1 MRFKHFLAIFGSAL
15 IAAAY
20 STPGA
25 YERLLYYYAYKLDNM
40 GGGKTIAGGCPGPES
55 GCSFDQFVHFIEG
68 RGPSEATVKITSE
81 EFPPIEP
88 TVELLVKAGK
98 TGTIAESRIISN
110 AKDYPD
116 LFKKLGTNLSGILQ
130 KTQGFKHGTLNGQAL
145 EDTLREVRANIVLSM
160 KRVFDGRV
168 RATIDS
174 FKPYEGLKVVTN
186 GATAIDFD
194 QTVAENKGSITKE
207 KLQELWDQHLGGR
220 QVTEKIVAEFKPL
233 AEYTPTI
240 RENAEGQINL
250 EETFK
255 TAVEENPWMKASWF
269 KKKYLHSVRGN
280 HQTNIKELNT
290 ALESIEP
297 LVCATSKARK
307 REVARLDKRQGV
319 NACFSWEFPEIKEI
333 IDLPPVAEGSEGVI
347 DAETLATGRFVERAN
362 RANQVSSEEFETAI
376 GERLPKIPDSW
387 LKNGVKT
394 FHEAREQI
402 GYKPMEPTSADLVPG
417 RGGKLSGTLGKLAG
431 AAGGALWV
439 NGIVQAFRTNSTDL
453 DKAAAFTA
461 IVPFIGCGVTTA
473 AGAEK
478 GHDIDLVTVDAVLCG
493 IADVLLFG
501 PLAPFGFALHFVRFV
516 MSFFPHPPEP
526 PKFEEMRESRDD
538 SWAEALS
545 KVYGTVYSNSRTDP
559 TQSFAAKLESVFAID
574 AVSVLSEAAGRI
586 GALNASGSP
595 DLYHP
600 SALGEGE
607 TVDLAVLEKGTLQA
621 IHKIRADRWNVVARR
636 QREFLLDIP
645 QEFANGT
652 AFSLSE
658 LSKKVNDGFIEHI
671 NSDKFIEN
679 FRDQSRLD
687 DIADAV
693 FAGGPS
699 VKPIDHYSEARTQMK
714 EVGRRLS
721 ESLPPLPQA
730 LNVAFVLG
738 QSKGMAFA
746 QNETLDLR
754 SYFDTEV
761 REALVEDIPHLYR
774 DLILIRH
781 THQTALFLQG
791 RLKEEEFD
799 DSVFPVDHPAL
810 LKGLRLLAAMKF
822 GKIHEAEKI
831 EHMDKVL
838 GRDSMGRHPTAHPD
852 FTNPSIPP
860 LTALK
865 PRKHKLLVSLAIG
878 LLEVVRDSQLNDDM
892 AQYLRDSLAETR
904 SKNWEAMQQRF
915 KAMQAVLKKISQR
928 DVGGPPTPEEFLNK
942 HLKSCVEENGSKT
955 ETCRHVVES
964 CYSADDTSDG
974 FASECIRDAFL
985 PDEEAGRKM
994 RTKQRELCSKFPGPR
1009 ECTRALRSCGGT
1021 WPKSRIQVIWACAA
1035 KALPKTDGADADAAV
1050 MPGSTS

>member
-25 YERLLYYYAYKLDNM
+25 YERLLYYYSYKLDNM
-40 GGGKTIAGGCPGPES
+40 GGGKTIAGGCKPRGV
-55 GCSFDQFVHFIEG
+55 CSFDEFVHFIEG
-68 RGPSEATVKITSE
+68 RGASEATVKITSE

-116 LFKKLGTNLSGILQ
+116 LFKKLGNNLSGILQ
-130 KTQGFKHGTLNGQAL
+130 KTQGFEHGTLNGQAL

-186 GATAIDFD
+186 GATAIDFE

-207 KLQELWDQHLGGR
+207 KLQELWDQHLDGR

-240 RENAEGQINL
+240 RENPEGQINL

-307 REVARLDKRQGV
+307 REVARLDKRQGAS
-319 NACFSWEFPEIKEI
+319 ACFPWKFPEIKEI
-333 IDLPPVAEGSEGVI
+333 IELPPVAEGPEGVI
-347 DAETLATGRFVERAN
+347 DAETLVTGRFVERAN
-362 RANQVSSEEFETAI
+362 RANQVSSEEFEKAI

-526 PKFEEMRESRDD
+526 PSFEEMRESRDD
-538 SWAEALS
+538 SWAEALGR
-545 KVYGTVYSNSRTDP
+545 VYGTVYSNSRTDP

-574 AVSVLSEAAGRI
+574 TVSVLSEAAGRI

-595 DLYHP
+595 DLFHS

-607 TVDLAVLEKGTLQA
+607 TVDLAVLENGTLQA
-621 IHKIRADRWNVVARR
+621 IHKIQADKWNVVARR

-658 LSKKVNDGFIEHI
+658 MSKKVNDEFIEHI

-679 FRDQSRLD
+679 FRDQSGLD
-687 DIADAV
+687 DGFDIV
-693 FAGGPS
+693 FPSGPS
-699 VKPIDHYSEARTQMK
+699 VKPNDHYSRARAQMK
-714 EVGRRLS
+714 EVGKRLN

-738 QSKGMAFA
+738 QSKGMRFA

-754 SYFDTEV
+754 SYFNTEI
-761 REALVEDIPHLYR
+761 REALTEDIPGLYQ
-774 DLILIRH
+774 DFILIRQ

-799 DSVFPVDHPAL
+799 DSIFPVDNPGL
-810 LKGLRLLAAMKF
+810 LKGLRLLAAMKI
-822 GKIHEAEKI
+822 GKIHEDEK
-831 EHMDKVL
+831 MKALDKAY
-838 GRDSMGRHPTAHPD
+838 GRDPMGRHPTAPPE
-852 FTNPSIPP
+852 FTNVYIPP
-860 LTALK
+860 FSALES
-865 PRKHKLLVSLAIG
+865 RNHKLLVTLAIG
-878 LLEVVRDSQLNDDM
+878 LLEVVRDSQLNDDVT
-892 AQYLRDSLAETR
+892 QHLRDSVSEIRL
-904 SKNWEAMQQRF
+904 KNWEAMQQ
-915 KAMQAVLKKISQR
+915 KIKKMQEVVNKISQR
-928 DVGGPPTPEEFLNK
+928 QVTSPPTPEEFLNK
-942 HLKSCVEENGSKT
+942 HMKSCVEENGSRT
-955 ETCRHVVES
+955 EICKFVVEG
-964 CYSADDTSDG
+964 CYYIEDTSDE
-974 FASECIRDAFL
+974 FASDCIRGAFL
-985 PDEEAGRKM
+985 PDREARQKIRDRQG
-994 RTKQRELCSKFPGPR
+994 ELCKKFPSGRRCAHVMVACARGKPLAR
-1009 ECTRALRSCGGT
+1009 FE
-1021 WPKSRIQVIWACAA
+1021 VVWACAD
-1035 KALPKTDGADADAAV
+1035 KAISKTDGAAAAAASA
-1050 MPGSTS
+1050 STS

>member
-40 GGGKTIAGGCPGPES
+40 GGGRTIAGGCKPG
-55 GCSFDQFVHFIEG
+55 GVCSFDEFVHFIEG
-68 RGPSEATVKITSE
+68 RGPGDAKATITSE

-130 KTQGFKHGTLNGQAL
+130 KTQGFEHGTLNGQAL
-145 EDTLREVRANIVLSM
+145 EDTLQEVRANIVLSM

-174 FKPYEGLKVVTN
+174 FKPYEDLKVVTN

-194 QTVAENKGSITKE
+194 KTVAENKGSITKE
-207 KLQELWDQHLGGR
+207 KLQELWDQHLDGR
-220 QVTEKIVAEFKPL
+220 QATEKIVAEFKPL
-233 AEYTPTI
+233 ADYTPTI
-240 RENAEGQINL
+240 RENAEGQIDMG
-250 EETFK
+250 ETFK

-269 KKKYLHSVRGN
+269 KKKYLHGVRGN
-280 HQTNIKELNT
+280 HQTNVQELKT

-297 LVCATSKARK
+297 IVCARSKARK

-319 NACFSWEFPEIKEI
+319 NACFPWESPEIKEI

-347 DAETLATGRFVERAN
+347 NPETLVTGRFVERAN
-362 RANQVSSEEFETAI
+362 RANQVSSEEFEKAI

-402 GYKPMEPTSADLVPG
+402 GYKPMEPTSPDLVPG
-417 RGGKLSGTLGKLAG
+417 RGGKLSGAFTKLAG

-453 DKAAAFTA
+453 DKASAFTA

-526 PKFEEMRESRDD
+526 PTFEEMRERRDD
-538 SWAEALS
+538 SWTEALS
-545 KVYGTVYSNSRTDP
+545 RVYGTVYSNSRTDP

-574 AVSVLSEAAGRI
+574 TVSVLSEAAGRI

-645 QEFANGT
+645 EEFANGT

-658 LSKKVNDGFIEHI
+658 LSKKVNDEFIEHI

-679 FRDQSRLD
+679 YRDQSRMD

-693 FAGGPS
+693 FGGGPS
-699 VKPIDHYSEARTQMK
+699 VKPNDHYSRARAQMK
-714 EVGRRLS
+714 EVGKRLN
-721 ESLPPLPQA
+721 ESLPPLPRA

-738 QSKGMAFA
+738 QSKGMRFA

-754 SYFDTEV
+754 SYFDTEIT
-761 REALVEDIPHLYR
+761 ETLVEDIPNLLR

-799 DSVFPVDHPAL
+799 DSVFPVDNPAL
-810 LKGLRLLAAMKF
+810 VKGLRLLAAMKF
-822 GKIHEAEKI
+822 GKIHEAQKI
-831 EHMDKVL
+831 KEMDEAY
-838 GRDSMGRHPTAHPD
+838 GRDSMGRHPTAPAR

-860 LTALK
+860 FEALQR
-865 PRKHKLLVSLAIG
+865 PKHKLLITLAIG
-878 LLEVVRDSQLNDDM
+878 LLKIVSESDLNDDM
-892 AQYLRDSLAETR
+892 AQYLRDNLAETR
-904 SKNWEAMQQRF
+904 EKNWKAMQQGF
-915 KAMQAVLKKISQR
+915 KRMEAVMNKISQR
-928 DVGGPPTPEEFLNK
+928 QVTSPPTPEEFLNK
-942 HLKSCVEENGSKT
+942 HMKRCVEENGSRT
-955 ETCRHVVES
+955 EICKFVVEG
-964 CYSADDTSDG
+964 CYYIEDTSEE
-974 FASECIRDAFL
+974 FASDCIRGAFL
-985 PDEEAGRKM
+985 PDREARQKI
-994 RTKQRELCSKFPGPR
+994 RDRQEELCKKFP
-1009 ECTRALRSCGGT
+1009 
-1021 WPKSRIQVIWACAA
+1021 SRRRCAHVMVACARGRPLARFEVVWACAD
-1035 KALPKTDGADADAAV
+1035 KAISKTDGADAAATE
-1050 MPGSTS
+1050 GSTS

>member
-40 GGGKTIAGGCPGPES
+40 GGGKTIAGGCKPG
-55 GCSFDQFVHFIEG
+55 GVCGFDEFVHFIEG

-130 KTQGFKHGTLNGQAL
+130 KTQGFKHNTLNGQAL
-145 EDTLREVRANIVLSM
+145 QDTLREVRENIVLSM

-174 FKPYEGLKVVTN
+174 FKPYQDLKVVTN
-186 GATAIDFD
+186 GATAIDFE
-194 QTVAENKGSITKE
+194 QTVAENKGGITKE
-207 KLQELWDQHLGGR
+207 KLQELWDQHLDGR

-233 AEYTPTI
+233 AEYTPTMV
-240 RENAEGQINL
+240 ENTEGQIDL

-255 TAVEENPWMKASWF
+255 TAVRDNDWMKASWF

-297 LVCATSKARK
+297 LVCVGPEARK
-307 REVARLDKRQGV
+307 REVARLGKRQGV
-319 NACFSWEFPEIKEI
+319 NACFSWESPELKEI
-333 IDLPPVAEGSEGVI
+333 IDLPPVAEGPEGVM
-347 DAETLATGRFVERAN
+347 DAETLVTGRFVERAN
-362 RANQVSSEEFETAI
+362 RANQVSSEEFEKAI

-402 GYKPMEPTSADLVPG
+402 GWKPLEPTSSDLVPG
-417 RGGKLSGTLGKLAG
+417 RGGKLSGALGKLAG

-453 DKAAAFTA
+453 DKAAALTA

-516 MSFFPHPPEP
+516 MSFFPHPPAP
-526 PKFEEMRESRDD
+526 PTLEEMRERRDD
-538 SWAEALS
+538 SWTEALS
-545 KVYGTVYSNSRTDP
+545 RVYGTVYSNSRTDP

-595 DLYHP
+595 DLYHS

-607 TVDLAVLEKGTLQA
+607 TVDLAALEKGTLQA

-645 QEFANGT
+645 EEFANGT

-658 LSKKVNDGFIEHI
+658 LANKVNDEFIEHI

-679 FRDQSRLD
+679 YRDQSRLD

-693 FAGGPS
+693 FGGGPS
-699 VKPIDHYSEARTQMK
+699 VKPNDHYSRARAQMK
-714 EVGRRLS
+714 EVGRRLND
-721 ESLPPLPQA
+721 SLPPLPQA

-738 QSKGMAFA
+738 QSKGMRFA
-746 QNETLDLR
+746 QNETLDLH
-754 SYFDTEV
+754 SYFDTEI
-761 REALVEDIPHLYR
+761 REALAEDVPDILR
-774 DLILIRH
+774 FLILVRN

-791 RLKEEEFD
+791 RLKEEEID
-799 DSVFPVDHPAL
+799 DSIFSVENPGL
-810 LKGLRLLAAMKF
+810 LKGLRLLAAMKL
-822 GKIHEAEKI
+822 GKIYEDEKV
-831 EHMDKVL
+831 ERLDRVY
-838 GRDSMGRHPTAHPD
+838 GRDSMYRHPTA
-852 FTNPSIPP
+852 PSSYTKPYIPP
-860 LTALK
+860 VPALES
-865 PRKHKLLVSLAIG
+865 PANNFLVSLAIG
-878 LLEVVRDSQLNDDM
+878 LIDTVRDNHLTDEM
-892 AQYLRDSLAETR
+892 TRYLKGQMSYIRL
-904 SKNWEAMQQRF
+904 KNWEAMQQRF

-928 DVGGPPTPEEFLNK
+928 QVAAPRLPEEFLNK
-942 HLKSCVEENGSKT
+942 HLKSCVEENGSRE
-955 ETCRHVVES
+955 ETCKHVVES
-964 CYSADDTSDG
+964 CYYADDTSDE

-985 PDEEAGRKM
+985 PDEEAGRKI
-994 RTKQRELCSKFPGPR
+994 RTKQRELCNKFPGPR
-1009 ECTRALRSCGGT
+1009 ECKRALGACVGA
-1021 WPKSRIQVIWACAA
+1021 WPRSRIQVVWACAA
-1035 KALPKTDGADADAAV
+1035 KAVPKTDGADAAATE
-1050 MPGSTS
+1050 GSTS

>member
-40 GGGKTIAGGCPGPES
+40 GGGKTIAGGCKPG
-55 GCSFDQFVHFIEG
+55 GVCSFDEFVHFIEG

-98 TGTIAESRIISN
+98 TGSIAESRIISN

-130 KTQGFKHGTLNGQAL
+130 KTQGFKHNTLNGQAL
-145 EDTLREVRANIVLSM
+145 EDTLREVRENIVLSM

-174 FKPYEGLKVVTN
+174 FKPYQDLKVVTN
-186 GATAIDFD
+186 GATAIDFE
-194 QTVAENKGSITKE
+194 QTVAENKGGITKE
-207 KLQELWDQHLGGR
+207 KLQKLWDQHLDGR

-240 RENAEGQINL
+240 VENTEGQIDL

-255 TAVEENPWMKASWF
+255 TAVKDNDWMKASWF

-297 LVCATSKARK
+297 IVCARSKARK
-307 REVARLDKRQGV
+307 REVARLDKWQGV

-333 IDLPPVAEGSEGVI
+333 IDLPPVTEGSEGVI
-347 DAETLATGRFVERAN
+347 EGAATGRFVERAN
-362 RANQVSSEEFETAI
+362 RANQVSSEEFEKAI

-394 FHEAREQI
+394 FNEAREQI
-402 GYKPMEPTSADLVPG
+402 GYKPMEPTSSDLVPG
-417 RGGKLSGTLGKLAG
+417 RGGKLSGSLGKLAG

-439 NGIVQAFRTNSTDL
+439 NGIVQSFRTDSTDL
-453 DKAAAFTA
+453 DKASAFTA
-461 IVPFIGCGVTTA
+461 IIPFVGCSVTMA

-478 GHDIDLVTVDAVLCG
+478 GHDIDLVTIDAVLCG

-501 PLAPFGFALHFVRFV
+501 PLAPFGFALHFVRAV

-526 PKFEEMRESRDD
+526 PTLEEMQERRDD
-538 SWAEALS
+538 SWTEVLK
-545 KVYGTVYSNSRTDP
+545 KVYGTVYSHSGTEP
-559 TQSFAAKLESVFAID
+559 TQSFAAKLESVFVID
-574 AVSVLSEAAGRI
+574 TVSVLSEAAGRI

-595 DLYHP
+595 DLFHS

-607 TVDLAVLEKGTLQA
+607 TVDLTALEKGTLQA

-645 QEFANGT
+645 GEFANGT

-658 LSKKVNDGFIEHI
+658 LAKKVNDEFIEHI
-671 NSDKFIEN
+671 NSEN
-679 FRDQSRLD
+679 FIKNYRDQSVLD
-687 DIADAV
+687 DLFDAPMS
-693 FAGGPS
+693 GPS
-699 VKPIDHYSEARTQMK
+699 LKPNDHYSRARAQMK
-714 EVGRRLS
+714 EVGKRLN

-738 QSKGMAFA
+738 QSKGMRFA
-746 QNETLDLR
+746 QNETLNLR
-754 SYFDTEV
+754 SYFNTEIK
-761 REALVEDIPHLYR
+761 EASTEDIPDLYR
-774 DLILIRH
+774 DFILIRQ

-791 RLKEEEFD
+791 RLKEEELD
-799 DSVFPVDHPAL
+799 DSIFPVDNPDL
-810 LKGLRLLAAMKF
+810 LKGLRLLAAMKI
-822 GKIHEAEKI
+822 GKIYEDEKI
-831 EHMDKVL
+831 KALDKAY
-838 GRDSMGRHPTAHPD
+838 GRDPMGRHPTAPPE
-852 FTNPSIPP
+852 FTNLYVPP
-860 LTALK
+860 FSA
-865 PRKHKLLVSLAIG
+865 PESRNHKLLVSLAIG
-878 LLEVVRDSQLNDDM
+878 LLEVVRDSQLNDDVT
-892 AQYLRDSLAETR
+892 QHLRDSVSEIRL
-904 SKNWEAMQQRF
+904 KNWEAMQQKI
-915 KAMQAVLKKISQR
+915 KAMQTVVQKISQR
-928 DVGGPPTPEEFLNK
+928 QVTSPPTPEEFLNK
-942 HLKSCVEENGSKT
+942 HMKSCVEENGSREEICKF
-955 ETCRHVVES
+955 VVEG
-964 CYSADDTSDG
+964 CYYVEDTSDE
-974 FASECIRDAFL
+974 FASDCIRGAFL
-985 PDEEAGRKM
+985 PDREARQKI
-994 RTKQRELCSKFPGPR
+994 RDRQEELCKKFP
-1009 ECTRALRSCGGT
+1009 
-1021 WPKSRIQVIWACAA
+1021 SRRRCAHVMVACARGKPLARFEVVWACAD
-1035 KALPKTDGADADAAV
+1035 KAISKTDGADAAATS
-1050 MPGSTS
+1050 GSTS

>member
-40 GGGKTIAGGCPGPES
+40 GGGKTIAGGCKPRGV
-55 GCSFDQFVHFIEG
+55 CTFDEFVHFIEG
-68 RGPSEATVKITSE
+68 RGASEATVKITTE

-116 LFKKLGTNLSGILQ
+116 LFKKLGNNLSGILQ
-130 KTQGFKHGTLNGQAL
+130 KTQGFEHGTLNGQAL

-174 FKPYEGLKVVTN
+174 FKPYEDLKVVTN

-194 QTVAENKGSITKE
+194 KTVAESKDGITKE
-207 KLQELWDQHLGGR
+207 KLQELWDQHLDGR
-220 QVTEKIVAEFKPL
+220 QATEKIVAEFKPL
-233 AEYTPTI
+233 ADYTPTI
-240 RENAEGQINL
+240 RENAEGQIDMG
-250 EETFK
+250 ETFK

-269 KKKYLHSVRGN
+269 KKKYLHGVWGN
-280 HQTNIKELNT
+280 HQTNVQELKT
-290 ALESIEP
+290 AIESIEP
-297 LVCATSKARK
+297 IVCARGEARK
-307 REVARLDKRQGV
+307 REVARLGKRQGV
-319 NACFSWEFPEIKEI
+319 NACFSWEFPELKEI
-333 IDLPPVAEGSEGVI
+333 VDLPPVAEGSEGVI
-347 DAETLATGRFVERAN
+347 DAETLVTGRFVERAN
-362 RANQVSSEEFETAI
+362 RANQVSSEEFEKAI

-402 GYKPMEPTSADLVPG
+402 GYKPMEPTSPDLVPG
-417 RGGKLSGTLGKLAG
+417 RGGKVSGALGKLAG

-526 PKFEEMRESRDD
+526 PTFEEMRESRDD
-538 SWAEALS
+538 SWTEALGR
-545 KVYGTVYSNSRTDP
+545 VYGTVYSNSRTDP

-574 AVSVLSEAAGRI
+574 TVSVLSEAAGTI

-658 LSKKVNDGFIEHI
+658 LSKKVNDEFIEHI

-687 DIADAV
+687 DVADAV
-693 FAGGPS
+693 FGGGPS
-699 VKPIDHYSEARTQMK
+699 VKPIDHYSRARAQMK
-714 EVGRRLS
+714 EVGKRLS

-738 QSKGMAFA
+738 QSKGMRFA
-746 QNETLDLR
+746 QNKTLDLR
-754 SYFDTEV
+754 SYFDTEIT
-761 REALVEDIPHLYR
+761 ETLVEGIPNLLR
-774 DLILIRH
+774 DFILIRH

-799 DSVFPVDHPAL
+799 DSVFPVDNPAL

-852 FTNPSIPP
+852 FTNPTVPP

-865 PRKHKLLVSLAIG
+865 SRKHKLLVSLAIG
-878 LLEVVRDSQLNDDM
+878 LLEVVRDSQLDDDM
-892 AQYLRDSLAETR
+892 AQYLRDNLAETR
-904 SKNWEAMQQRF
+904 AKNWAAMQERFQR
-915 KAMQAVLKKISQR
+915 MEAVMKKISR
-928 DVGGPPTPEEFLNK
+928 RETAGPPSPEEFLNK
-942 HLKSCVEENGSKT
+942 HLQRCVEENGSK
-955 ETCRHVVES
+955 EKTCKHVVET
-964 CYSADDTSDG
+964 CYSADDPSDE

-985 PDEEAGRKM
+985 PDEEAGRKI
-994 RTKQRELCSKFPGPR
+994 RTKQRELCGKFPGVG
-1009 ECTRALRSCGGT
+1009 ECARALNACGGAM
-1021 WPKSRIQVIWACAA
+1021 PKSRIQVIWACAA
-1035 KALPKTDGADADAAV
+1035 KAVPKTDGADAAA
-1050 MPGSTS
+1050 TR